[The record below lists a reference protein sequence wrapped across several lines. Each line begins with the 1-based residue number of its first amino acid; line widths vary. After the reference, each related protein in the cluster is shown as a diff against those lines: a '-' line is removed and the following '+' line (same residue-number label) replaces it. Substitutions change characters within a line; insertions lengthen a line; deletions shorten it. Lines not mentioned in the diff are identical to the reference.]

1 MPGPGSTV
9 LELNIRSYN
18 IVVYVADRIA
28 HDEPFTLAWEVKEPK
43 SENPHRILLCSRED
57 FEYDRAREVK
67 CVQIALQDAFD
78 TLSGW
83 IRKNWPKVE
92 AL

>member
-9 LELNIRSYN
+9 LELNVRSYN

-28 HDEPFTLAWEVKEPK
+28 HDEPLTLAWEVTEPK
-43 SENPHRILLCSRED
+43 SENPHRILLCSKKD
-57 FEYDRAREVK
+57 FEYIGGHTGCIQAP
-67 CVQIALQDAFD
+67 LQDAIS